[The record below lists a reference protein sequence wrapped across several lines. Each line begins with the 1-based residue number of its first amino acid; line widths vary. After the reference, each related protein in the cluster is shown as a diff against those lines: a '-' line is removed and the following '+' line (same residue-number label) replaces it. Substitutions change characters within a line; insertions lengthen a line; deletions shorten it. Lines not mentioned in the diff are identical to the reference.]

1 MTMRRLAS
9 SSRAARPGR
18 TGLCA
23 AAALATLTLAAC
35 GGGTPLSN
43 PPTLSNPAGA
53 TGQRLSFA
61 YFQRCVNPILI
72 AQLQVNQGGVISS
85 NSCAGAGCHDDRSGT
100 GGAFRVRAG
109 ATPVDLATAST
120 QVDAVRQTDMY
131 RNFISSQ
138 SEVVFNDPLASRLLT
153 KPLVQG
159 VLHGGGLIFPNTQ
172 DPNVR
177 RILFWI
183 SRPMP
188 AGQDEFSPA
197 AASLFANG
205 DPING
210 DCLSP

>member
-1 MTMRRLAS
+1 MKTMLP
-9 SSRAARPGR
+9 SRSHRAVAVAWPV
-18 TGLCA
+18 L
-23 AAALATLTLAAC
+23 AALALSAC

-43 PPTLSNPAGA
+43 PPTLANPIG
-53 TGQRLSFA
+53 TSGQKLSFA

-72 AQLQVNQGGVISS
+72 AQLQINQGGVIST

-100 GGAFRVRAG
+100 GGAFRVRRSA
-109 ATPVDLATAST
+109 APVDLATAASQT
-120 QVDAVRQTDMY
+120 DAVRQTDMY
-131 RNFISSQ
+131 RNFVSSQ
-138 SEVVFNDPLASRLLT
+138 GEVVFNDPLASRLLT

-177 RILFWI
+177 LIQFWI

-210 DCLSP
+210 DCLTP